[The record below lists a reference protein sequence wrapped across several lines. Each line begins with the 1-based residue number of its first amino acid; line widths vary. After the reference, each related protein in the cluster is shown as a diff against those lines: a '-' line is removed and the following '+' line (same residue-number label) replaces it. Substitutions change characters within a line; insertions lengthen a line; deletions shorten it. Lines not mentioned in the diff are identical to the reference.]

1 MSRFRVSFAAA
12 MNRLASK
19 FVYLKGGSVSLMR
32 SLGTLHRFALLTGLA
47 LIVALARP
55 AAGADSTISL
65 EGNHPDESAAIVG
78 EGVASAS
85 QPLAMR
91 VTMALR
97 NRSELARLLAAQ
109 QDPASSDYHRWLTPD
124 EFTARFGPTAADLSK
139 VESWLRKKGCTVNSG
154 DASTREVSFTGTV
167 AQAQKAFGV
176 KIAATADGKLYSNTS
191 DPAVPAN
198 LAPLIESIHGLDN
211 LLHSVPA
218 ARRVSKSDSSDASP
232 AVVANGMG
240 PAFGPSDIYTFY
252 DETPLASSGIDGAGP
267 GCIGVVEDSDIDQ
280 PSADAFNSQFD
291 LPALTSANF
300 STELVDGTD
309 PGQNSDELETVVDVN
324 YSHAIAPG
332 SSIRIYLGNQ
342 SNTKSSAILD
352 AIHAAVKEKNSP
364 CSAISISFEFC
375 GGSKSFYKTQNGFFA
390 QAAAQ
395 GQSVFVASGDE
406 GAAGLQLNKSGSC
419 VTGTS
424 RNINEIAAS
433 PNVTAVGGTEFT
445 PTYAMED
452 NDVGFVAESVW
463 DDASGAAG
471 GGESKVFKQP
481 KFQKGLIKKEKKRDI
496 PDISFG
502 ASRLSPGFFYGGTE
516 EGEPVVLCCVG
527 GTSIGAPSWA
537 GISQLIA
544 QANGAKVGNLNTR
557 LYQLGVENNGAS
569 TGIRD
574 VTSGNNNFNGVTG
587 FTAGPGYDEA
597 SGWGT
602 VDMGLFVP
610 AYGGH

>member
-1 MSRFRVSFAAA
+1 MS
-12 MNRLASK
+12 
-19 FVYLKGGSVSLMR
+19 
-32 SLGTLHRFALLTGLA
+32 SLGTLYRFTLLTTFA
-47 LIVALARP
+47 LIVAFVRP
-55 AAGADSTISL
+55 AAAADSMISL
-65 EGNHPDESAAIVG
+65 EGNHPDEAAAIVG
-78 EGVASAS
+78 EAIASAS

-97 NRSELARLLAAQ
+97 NRSELERLLAAQ

-124 EFTARFGPTAADLSK
+124 EFTARFGPSAADLLK
-139 VESWLRKKGCTVNSG
+139 VEGWLRKKGFTVDSAN
-154 DASTREVSFTGTV
+154 ASTREVSFTGTV
-167 AQAQKAFGV
+167 AQAQKVFGV
-176 KIAATADGKLYSNTS
+176 KIAATADGQLYSNIA
-191 DPAVPAN
+191 DPAVPASI
-198 LAPLIESIHGLDN
+198 APLIESIHGLDN
-211 LLHSVPA
+211 LLHTVPV
-218 ARRVSKSDSSDASP
+218 ARRVSKSDSSAASP

-252 DETPLASSGIDGAGP
+252 DETPVVSSGIDGAGL

-280 PSADAFNSQFD
+280 PAADVFNTQFD
-291 LPALTSANF
+291 LPALTSSNF
-300 STELVDGTD
+300 STELVDGTN

-332 SSIRIYLGNQ
+332 SSIRIYLGDQ

-352 AIHAAVKEKNSP
+352 AIHAAVTEKNNP

-406 GAAGLQLNKSGSC
+406 GAAGLQLSKKGSC
-419 VTGTS
+419 AIGTS
-424 RNINEIAAS
+424 RTINEIAAS

-463 DDASGAAG
+463 DDASGATG
-471 GGESKVFKQP
+471 GGASRVFKQP
-481 KFQKGLIKKEKKRDI
+481 SFQKGLIKKEKKRDI

-502 ASRLSPGFFYGGTE
+502 ASRLSPGFFYGGTQG
-516 EGEPVVLCCVG
+516 GEPAVLCCVG

-544 QANGAKVGNLNTR
+544 QANGGNVGNLNTR

-587 FTAGPGYDEA
+587 FGAGPGYDKA